1 MKKNFLFVLLLCLC
15 GMISKAQE
23 ISKDKYLHFGA
34 GVVIGGI
41 GGYASHKIFDGD
53 SYWTWTGAVGSSLA
67 AGIVKESMDKAEYGV
82 WDNNDILFT
91 TLGGVVSGLA
101 LELLLRNKRRRGRS
115 RACNCYALNLK
126 RSVNT
131 NETVFNIAS
140 YKSHNITSTFE
151 AQRILREGL

>member
-1 MKKNFLFVLLLCLC
+1 MKKSFLFVLLLCLC
-15 GMISKAQE
+15 GISKAQE
-23 ISKDKYLHFGA
+23 ISKDKYKHFGA

-41 GGYASHKIFDGD
+41 GGYGAHKIFDGD
-53 SYWTWTGAVGSSLA
+53 PYWTWTGAVGSSLA
-67 AGIVKESMDKAEYGV
+67 AGIVKEAMDKAEYGV

-115 RACNCYALNLK
+115 GACNCNALNLK
-126 RSVNT
+126 RSLRT

-140 YKSHNITSTFE
+140 YKSHNITSTFQ
-151 AQRILREGL
+151 AQHILREGL